1 MVLIFFFVE
10 GGGGGGEGHS
20 VRHMHPLSAVTLES

>member
-10 GGGGGGEGHS
+10 GGGGEGHS
-20 VRHMHPLSAVTLES
+20 VSHMHPLSAVTLES